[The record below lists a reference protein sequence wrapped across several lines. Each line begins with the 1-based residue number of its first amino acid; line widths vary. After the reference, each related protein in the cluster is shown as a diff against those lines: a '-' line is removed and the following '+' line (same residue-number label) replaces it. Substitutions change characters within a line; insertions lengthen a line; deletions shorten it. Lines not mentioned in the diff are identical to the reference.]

1 MSLDPLD
8 LFFRRLVVAAQA
20 ADALERA
27 IDLGEILDRLVPYK
41 LARRDGLDT
50 NDDYLHAVMRL
61 VAGERDL
68 VFADDL
74 MQDDLRNELKT
85 SNPDLAVL
93 RTYLNAKVRIA
104 KGPAEQVLAGD
115 VDIDLRPP
123 TPSGEIEVDV
133 ELASASA
140 PEPTSVTAGGPAG
153 PGAPQAGG
161 GFAAPTAEPPSTRRV
176 STPVVADT
184 PDTSC
189 PYCAQELPTD
199 RQVRYCPACGI
210 NLRIRRCPGCSAE
223 IESEWKFCV
232 TCGRSAA

>member
-1 MSLDPLD
+1 MDALD
-8 LFFRRLVVAAQA
+8 LVFRRLVVAAQA

-27 IDLGEILDRLVPYK
+27 IDLGDVLDKLVPYK

-74 MQDDLRNELKT
+74 MQDDLRNELK
-85 SNPDLAVL
+85 SPNPDVAVL
-93 RTYLNAKVRIA
+93 RTYVNAKIRIA
-104 KGPAEQVLAGD
+104 KEPAAKVLAGD
-115 VDIDLRPP
+115 VEIDLRPP
-123 TPSGEIEVDV
+123 TPSGEVEVTF
-133 ELASASA
+133 EMASASA
-140 PEPTSVTAGGPAG
+140 PEPPS
-153 PGAPQAGG
+153 
-161 GFAAPTAEPPSTRRV
+161 AEPPSTRRV